1 MSRSVALAPAL
12 AAVLALA
19 CSGNRENTPFAAPGE
34 PLPGLTE
41 AELARFELG
50 RTWFDHGWGPDEGL
64 GPLFL
69 QDRCSACHDLPELG
83 GTGVETRLRG
93 TRFDLVDGCDP
104 LLQEGGPVRQERS
117 TPLAQAMGIFREEVP
132 PSATERFREVPPL
145 LYGLGLVEAIPEAVI
160 EGLADPEDADGDG
173 ISGRVHRLPDG
184 RGGKLTRKAEVATI
198 LEFAEKAFIS
208 DLGLTTARFPA
219 EETLNGVPLPA
230 ETDPVPDPELPPEI
244 LSAVADFV
252 RFLAPTTP
260 EDPLSPAARDTLA
273 AGSRLFREAGCVSCH
288 VPSLKTGPNEIAALR
303 EKTVPL
309 YSDLLLHDLGPD
321 YRGVCAGDAYP
332 TEFRTGRLMGL
343 RHREPYSPGPAFGG
357 LEETILAHGG
367 EAKRARDAFER
378 LNPEGRRLVLRF
390 LRSL

>member
-1 MSRSVALAPAL
+1 MSRSVALVPAL

-41 AELARFELG
+41 AERARFELG
-50 RTWFDHGWGPDEGL
+50 RGWFDHGWGPDEGL

-93 TRFDLVDGCDP
+93 TRFDPVDGCDP
-104 LLQEGGPVRQERS
+104 LPREGGPVRQERS

-145 LYGLGLVEAIPEAVI
+145 LYGLGLVEAIPEEVI

-184 RGGKLTRKAEVATI
+184 RVGKLTRKAEVATI

-219 EETLNGVPLPA
+219 EETLNGVPLPP
-230 ETDPVPDPELPPEI
+230 ETDPAPDPELPPEI
-244 LSAVADFV
+244 VSAVADFV
-252 RFLAPTTP
+252 RFLAPTRP
-260 EDPLSPAARDTLA
+260 EDPQSPAARDTLA
-273 AGSRLFREAGCVSCH
+273 AGARLFREAGCASCH
-288 VPSLKTGPNEIAALR
+288 VPTLKTGPHEVAALR

-321 YRGVCAGDAYP
+321 YQGVCAGDASP

-367 EAKRARDAFER
+367 EAQRARDAFER

>member
-93 TRFDLVDGCDP
+93 TRFDLGDGCDP

-184 RGGKLTRKAEVATI
+184 RVGKLTRKAEVATI

-219 EETLNGVPLPA
+219 EETLNGVPLPP
-230 ETDPVPDPELPPEI
+230 ETDPAPDPELPPEI
-244 LSAVADFV
+244 VSAVADFV

-260 EDPLSPAARDTLA
+260 ENPQSPAARDTLA

-288 VPSLKTGPNEIAALR
+288 VPTLKTGPHEVAALR

-321 YRGVCAGDAYP
+321 YRGVCAGDASP

-367 EAKRARDAFER
+367 EAQRARDAFER